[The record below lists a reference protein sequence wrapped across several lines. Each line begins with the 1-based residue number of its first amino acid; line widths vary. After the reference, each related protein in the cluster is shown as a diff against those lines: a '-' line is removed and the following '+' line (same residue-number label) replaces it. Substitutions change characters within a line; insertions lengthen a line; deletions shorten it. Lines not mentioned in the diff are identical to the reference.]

1 MINSVPNNRVKHF
14 PEIMNESG
22 FTIGRL
28 ARAAD
33 VGIET
38 IRYYQRRNLLPTPV
52 PTDSSFRTYPLHL
65 VNRIRFIKRAQDLG
79 FTLDQIAS
87 LLQLEDGSDR
97 NATRKVATDRLSQI
111 RHKLADLQRMEN
123 VLLHLVHQC
132 ESADGTRHCPIVTA
146 LGDGR

>member
-1 MINSVPNNRVKHF
+1 
-14 PEIMNESG
+14 MNPVLPSGESG

-52 PTDSSFRTYPLHL
+52 PTGNSFRTYPLQL

-79 FTLDQIAS
+79 FTLDQIAT

-97 NATRKVATDRLSQI
+97 NAIRKVATDRLSQI

-123 VLLHLVHQC
+123 VLSHLVHQC
-132 ESADGTRHCPIVTA
+132 ESADGTRHCPIVAA